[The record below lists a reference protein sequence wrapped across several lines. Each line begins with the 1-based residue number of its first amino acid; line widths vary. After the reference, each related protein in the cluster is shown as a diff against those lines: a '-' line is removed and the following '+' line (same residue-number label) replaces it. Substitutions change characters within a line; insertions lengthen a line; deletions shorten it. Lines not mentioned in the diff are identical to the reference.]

1 MTSFRSS
8 LVAKLALAVVLL
20 ILLPSA
26 LLTSYWYE
34 RDKAAAI
41 DVEMR
46 HIQNYSKNV
55 ANEIDSF
62 LLGQRDI
69 ARYGAVSHELRSFLR
84 KPGDAAT
91 VLEFNAWLTYW
102 SKISKHIG
110 EVFVL
115 DVKGNCVASTDASFV
130 GKNYALRP
138 YFQDAVRGLDHVSD
152 WTIGITSRKPGVYL
166 SSPIKVGDSTVGGVM
181 VIKLNLNPIDA
192 IILRSQGL
200 GVQTFLVNRDG
211 VVLAHYDPTFRY
223 ATVDDL
229 SAEESLRINQTRQFA
244 DLPQKSLRLRS
255 LRQDLANSRPG
266 ETLMSREYEFGGDRK
281 VAALTGLQS
290 NAWVVGVTSPLSVI
304 ESRGKQ
310 RFAAVAPM
318 ILLVILFTLLASFYL
333 IRFVVR
339 PLKELL
345 HKTRLLSAGDFSV
358 EAQAR
363 GNDEVSQLAKTF
375 NSMART
381 IRVHTDELEARV
393 AQRTAELETAYEE
406 IKLLSITDALT
417 GCFNRHYMNE
427 QLAGEVERSKRYG
440 RALSILMC
448 DVDHFKKVN
457 DTWGHP
463 AGDAVLR
470 VVGSTLR
477 DHQRHGSDWVARFGG
492 EEFLVVF
499 PETSLEAA
507 SVLAEKLRKQIE
519 DLVVDFD
526 QQAIHVTASFGLAT
540 LRHGDGDEK
549 LEDLF
554 ARADA
559 MLYHAKQSGRNRVVF
574 DARS

>member
-1 MTSFRSS
+1 
-8 LVAKLALAVVLL
+8 
-20 ILLPSA
+20 
-26 LLTSYWYE
+26 
-34 RDKAAAI
+34 
-41 DVEMR
+41 
-46 HIQNYSKNV
+46 
-55 ANEIDSF
+55 
-62 LLGQRDI
+62 
-69 ARYGAVSHELRSFLR
+69 
-84 KPGDAAT
+84 
-91 VLEFNAWLTYW
+91 
-102 SKISKHIG
+102 
-110 EVFVL
+110 
-115 DVKGNCVASTDASFV
+115 
-130 GKNYALRP
+130 
-138 YFQDAVRGLDHVSD
+138 
-152 WTIGITSRKPGVYL
+152 
-166 SSPIKVGDSTVGGVM
+166 
-181 VIKLNLNPIDA
+181 
-192 IILRSQGL
+192 
-200 GVQTFLVNRDG
+200 
-211 VVLAHYDPTFRY
+211 
-223 ATVDDL
+223 
-229 SAEESLRINQTRQFA
+229 
-244 DLPQKSLRLRS
+244 
-255 LRQDLANSRPG
+255 
-266 ETLMSREYEFGGDRK
+266 
-281 VAALTGLQS
+281 
-290 NAWVVGVTSPLSVI
+290 
-304 ESRGKQ
+304 
-310 RFAAVAPM
+310 
-318 ILLVILFTLLASFYL
+318 
-333 IRFVVR
+333 
-339 PLKELL
+339 
-345 HKTRLLSAGDFSV
+345 LLSAGDFSV